1 MMRKTNEGRS
11 PAGTLLPSCGG
22 RSGWSHSCLC
32 WPARVLLHRGILPE
46 YAVAPSALAF
56 LAAGGLMGGFAAAKR
71 AAGRRLI
78 WAMGAGAAV
87 FLILLVVGSAA
98 AIPAGEHCPHSG
110 QPAVRDS
117 GFGARRSRRRQHTP
131 QETTQS
137 HKKVGGNYYEARID
151 SDLCN
156 PEADRCPR
164 WLRRVPDFLPVC
176 LQDFL
181 HGCEPEV

>member
-11 PAGTLLPSCGG
+11 PAGILLPPVAAGLAGHIRVYAGRCGADAPGHFARIRSCAECAGLPGSRRAHGRFCRGKTRGRAPADLGNGG
-22 RSGWSHSCLC
+22 RRCGFSD
-32 WPARVLLHRGILPE
+32 
-46 YAVAPSALAF
+46 F
-56 LAAGGLMGGFAAAKR
+56 AGC
-71 AAGRRLI
+71 
-78 WAMGAGAAV
+78 
-87 FLILLVVGSAA
+87 GSAA

-110 QPAVRDS
+110 QLAVRDS